1 LKRPSR
7 SFKVIVFDK
16 ERISSVETMAPS
28 QSYRFRDI
36 STCLGISLRSNHT
49 YGHCQ
54 CNTGIVMRYT
64 TVKAQFR
71 TCSIRPGNIL
81 ELMD

>member
-36 STCLGISLRSNHT
+36 SVMGRNYIILYSLQTASYR
-49 YGHCQ
+49 
-54 CNTGIVMRYT
+54 
-64 TVKAQFR
+64 TV
-71 TCSIRPGNIL
+71 L
-81 ELMD
+81 